1 MSITKRAFLAV
12 TSFALLASFGCT
24 TMSGPS
30 PEDEIRAMLDAYHA
44 AQQAAHESREV
55 DAVVAHFSDSF
66 SNSMGG
72 TKAVLPM
79 FFQTLVQQNVFAN
92 MTYDME
98 NTVITVDGDT
108 AVVDSVAYVSA
119 MGTQKQVY
127 KMAKEADGAWRI
139 TNSEVTP

>member
-12 TSFALLASFGCT
+12 TSLALLASFGCS

-30 PEDEIRAMLDAYHA
+30 PEDEIRAMLDEYHA
-44 AQQAAHESREV
+44 AQQSGEIEAI
-55 DAVVAHFSDSF
+55 VAHFSDSF

-79 FFQTLVQQNVFAN
+79 FFQTLVQQNIFTN

-98 NTVITVDGDT
+98 NTVITVDGET

-139 TNSEVTP
+139 TNSELTP

>member
-12 TSFALLASFGCT
+12 TGLALLAAAGCT
-24 TMSGPS
+24 TVSGPS
-30 PEDEIRAMLDAYHA
+30 PEEEIRAMLDEYHA
-44 AQQAAHESREV
+44 AQQSGEIEAIV
-55 DAVVAHFSDSF
+55 GHFSDSF

-79 FFQTLVQQNVFAN
+79 FFQTLIQQNVFSN

-127 KMAKEADGAWRI
+127 QMAKEADGAWRI

>member
-1 MSITKRAFLAV
+1 MSITKRAFLALAGV
-12 TSFALLASFGCT
+12 ALSVSFGCS

-30 PEDEIRAMLDAYHA
+30 AEDEIRAMLDEYHA
-44 AQQAAHESREV
+44 AQQTGEITAI
-55 DAVVAHFSDSF
+55 VAHFSDSF

-79 FFQTLVQQNVFAN
+79 FFQTLISQNIFAN

-108 AVVDSVAYVSA
+108 ALVDSVAYVSA

-127 KMAKEADGAWRI
+127 KMAKEDDGAWRI
-139 TNSEVTP
+139 TNSELTQ